1 MQFGCLT
8 ETRVKEK
15 RAGKII
21 SEVFQGWDNI
31 SNYEHHR
38 LGRLWVV
45 WGPMVRLTPVYKSN
59 QLITCSVLMKG
70 KGEEFFCSFVYAL
83 NGVEERKSMW
93 EELKDHHD
101 APMIKHKKWMIMGDF
116 NEILEGE
123 VHSDYEDIPRVPPGM
138 RDFQEVARYCSLTD
152 MSYQG
157 SKFTWRNKR
166 EDGLIYKKL
175 DRVLVNEEWLHT
187 SKAYCVFESGWC
199 SDHLRCRIH
208 WDVEEKKKIR
218 PFKFT
223 NSISKMEEFIPL
235 MRDQWRGRE
244 ALYHCTSAMFMLT
257 KQLKALKQ
265 PLRMLSK
272 IKMGDLSR
280 RMREA
285 FVDLCEK
292 QKLTLE
298 RPVLETINEE
308 IKAYDKWQRL
318 AGLEEEFLKQRSKL
332 HWLDV
337 GDGNNKDFHSAIKI
351 REVRNSIREIVRADG
366 TIAKTDDDIK
376 EEAYKFFA
384 EFMTAQPQDFEGVT
398 MEKLKEILR
407 FQCSNEDCEKLER
420 EVSKEKVKSALFKM
434 PGDKFPGPDGFT
446 SEFFKEACPVIG
458 EDVTVAVQSFFQKGF
473 LPKGVNST
481 ILALIPKKRRQ
492 R

>member
-1 MQFGCLT
+1 M
-8 ETRVKEK
+8 
-15 RAGKII
+15 
-21 SEVFQGWDNI
+21 
-31 SNYEHHR
+31 
-38 LGRLWVV
+38 
-45 WGPMVRLTPVYKSN
+45 RLTPVYKSN

-208 WDVEEKKKIR
+208 LDVEEKKKIR

-244 ALYHCTSAMFMLT
+244 ALYHYTSAMFMLT

-366 TIAKTDDDIK
+366 TIAKMDDDIK
-376 EEAYKFFA
+376 EEA
-384 EFMTAQPQDFEGVT
+384 
-398 MEKLKEILR
+398 
-407 FQCSNEDCEKLER
+407 
-420 EVSKEKVKSALFKM
+420 
-434 PGDKFPGPDGFT
+434 
-446 SEFFKEACPVIG
+446 
-458 EDVTVAVQSFFQKGF
+458 
-473 LPKGVNST
+473 
-481 ILALIPKKRRQ
+481 
-492 R
+492 